1 MDLPLRGIDA
11 GIGLRGG
18 GRYGPLMSRCAAP
31 PASLDHGKLPTAY
44 MVGNSPALL
53 EAFDQIRRFADFD
66 LPVLI
71 TGESGTG
78 KELVARAIH
87 EQSRR
92 AAGPNVVVN
101 CAALSATLIASE
113 LFGYEKGAFTGAAA
127 RRCGQ
132 IEHAQGGTL
141 FLDEI
146 GDMPLDLQGYLLRF
160 LQEGEIVRVG
170 GHKPVKV
177 DARVIAATNVPLRA
191 AVAAG
196 RLREDLFYRLNVLTL
211 HLPALRDRDGDA
223 EVLAV
228 HLLRR
233 VEREFGQSSR
243 EIAPAAMA
251 AIRAHSW
258 PGNIREM
265 IATLRRA
272 VILAKGARI
281 EASDLRIEPAHAAA
295 SAPAT
300 RGRPYRAQGSHA
312 RLDAQGSHARPE
324 PGSPAEREAIL
335 GALQESRHNVTRA
348 ATALGVSRVTFYRML
363 RRTQVELPQQAKLW
377 MAGPAAAE

>member
-1 MDLPLRGIDA
+1 MP
-11 GIGLRGG
+11 
-18 GRYGPLMSRCAAP
+18 
-31 PASLDHGKLPTAY
+31 
-44 MVGNSPALL
+44 
-53 EAFDQIRRFADFD
+53 
-66 LPVLI
+66 
-71 TGESGTG
+71 
-78 KELVARAIH
+78 
-87 EQSRR
+87 
-92 AAGPNVVVN
+92 
-101 CAALSATLIASE
+101 ATLIASE

-146 GDMPLDLQGYLLRF
+146 GDIPLDLQGYLLRF
-160 LQEGEIVRVG
+160 LREGEIVRVG

-228 HLLRR
+228 HLLHR
-233 VEREFGQSSR
+233 VERELGQSSH

-251 AIRAHSW
+251 AIRAHPW

-281 EASDLRIEPAHAAA
+281 EASDLRIEPAHVAAR
-295 SAPAT
+295 APAT
-300 RGRPYRAQGSHA
+300 RGRPYR
-312 RLDAQGSHARPE
+312 AQGSHARPE

-363 RRTQVELPQQAKLW
+363 RRTQVELPQQAKPW